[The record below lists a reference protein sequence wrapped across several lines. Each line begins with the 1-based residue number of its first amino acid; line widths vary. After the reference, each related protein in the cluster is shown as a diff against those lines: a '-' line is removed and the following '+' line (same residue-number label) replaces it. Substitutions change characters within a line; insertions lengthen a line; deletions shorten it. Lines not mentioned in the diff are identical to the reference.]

1 VSGVIMLFSGA
12 LPAAEGRMAWLRD
25 FLPLPAIELTHFL
38 GSLTGAGLLIL
49 ASAIHRKINT
59 AYYLAAAMLTGGIVL
74 SLLKG
79 LDYEEAIILLVMLLI
94 LLPCKGSFYRKGA
107 ILAGRLTSG
116 FGMLAIVAVLCSLW
130 LGIFSYKHVEYR
142 SELWWQFAFDA
153 DAPRFLRASAGA
165 LSVILLFAITR
176 LIREPAFPSSRTSP
190 QAQMADNENDI
201 TRIVAWAKDTT
212 AYLALLGDKYFVFN
226 DDRDSFIM
234 FGIEGRSWVAM
245 GDPVGP
251 EEEWDDLLWR
261 FREMCDE
268 HDGWPVF
275 YQIDQANLP
284 LYLQF
289 GMRFLKLGE
298 EAKVDLDTFSLEG
311 GAYKSLRYSHNK
323 ALKDGYTFE
332 IVPAEGE
339 VSPTGGPAENVNAII
354 NTLKDISDEWLQ
366 SKHTREKCFSLGSFK
381 PEYISRTPVAVVRA
395 GEKIIA
401 FANILQS
408 ADKYELSVDLMR
420 HLPADGSVIMDYLF
434 TELMLQGKKE
444 GFKWFNLGMAPL
456 SGLQDSA
463 LAPLWERT
471 GAFLFRYGE
480 HFYNFQGLRQYK
492 EKFNP
497 VWEPKY
503 LASRGGLILP
513 RILANVSSL
522 ISSGPKGI
530 VAK

>member
-1 VSGVIMLFSGA
+1 
-12 LPAAEGRMAWLRD
+12 
-25 FLPLPAIELTHFL
+25 
-38 GSLTGAGLLIL
+38 
-49 ASAIHRKINT
+49 
-59 AYYLAAAMLTGGIVL
+59 
-74 SLLKG
+74 
-79 LDYEEAIILLVMLLI
+79 
-94 LLPCKGSFYRKGA
+94 
-107 ILAGRLTSG
+107 
-116 FGMLAIVAVLCSLW
+116 
-130 LGIFSYKHVEYR
+130 
-142 SELWWQFAFDA
+142 
-153 DAPRFLRASAGA
+153 
-165 LSVILLFAITR
+165 
-176 LIREPAFPSSRTSP
+176 
-190 QAQMADNENDI
+190 
-201 TRIVAWAKDTT
+201 
-212 AYLALLGDKYFVFN
+212 
-226 DDRDSFIM
+226 
-234 FGIEGRSWVAM
+234 
-245 GDPVGP
+245 
-251 EEEWDDLLWR
+251 
-261 FREMCDE
+261 MCDE

-311 GAYKSLRYSHNK
+311 SVYKSLRYSHNK

-332 IVPAEGE
+332 IIPAEGGVFHGVLVE
-339 VSPTGGPAENVNAII
+339 GVNAII

-366 SKHTREKCFSLGSFK
+366 SKHTREKSFSLGSFK
-381 PEYISRTPVAVVRA
+381 PEYIGRTPVAVVKA

-401 FANILQS
+401 FANIWKGS
-408 ADKYELSVDLMR
+408 EKYELSVDLMR
-420 HLPADGSVIMDYLF
+420 HLPQRLLVEDKSGGSVIMDYLF

-456 SGLQDSA
+456 SGLQDST

-503 LASRGGLILP
+503 LATRGGLMLP
-513 RILANVSSL
+513 RILTNVASL

>member
-1 VSGVIMLFSGA
+1 
-12 LPAAEGRMAWLRD
+12 
-25 FLPLPAIELTHFL
+25 
-38 GSLTGAGLLIL
+38 
-49 ASAIHRKINT
+49 
-59 AYYLAAAMLTGGIVL
+59 
-74 SLLKG
+74 
-79 LDYEEAIILLVMLLI
+79 
-94 LLPCKGSFYRKGA
+94 
-107 ILAGRLTSG
+107 
-116 FGMLAIVAVLCSLW
+116 
-130 LGIFSYKHVEYR
+130 
-142 SELWWQFAFDA
+142 
-153 DAPRFLRASAGA
+153 
-165 LSVILLFAITR
+165 
-176 LIREPAFPSSRTSP
+176 
-190 QAQMADNENDI
+190 
-201 TRIVAWAKDTT
+201 
-212 AYLALLGDKYFVFN
+212 
-226 DDRDSFIM
+226 M
-234 FGIEGRSWVAM
+234 FGIEGRSWVVM

-261 FREMCDE
+261 FRELCDE

-311 GAYKSLRYSHNK
+311 GAYKSLRYSYNK

-332 IVPAEGE
+332 IIPAEGE
-339 VSPTGGPAENVNAII
+339 VSPTGGPAGGVNGII

-366 SKHTREKCFSLGSFK
+366 GKHTREKSFSLGSFK
-381 PEYISRTPVAVVRA
+381 PEYISRTPVAVVRNNE
-395 GEKIIA
+395 GIIA
-401 FANILQS
+401 FANIWKGS
-408 ADKYELSVDLMR
+408 EKYELSVDLMR
-420 HLPADGSVIMDYLF
+420 HLPAEGSVIMDFLF
-434 TELMLQGKKE
+434 TELMFQGKKD

-456 SGLQDSA
+456 SGMQDSE

-497 VWEPKY
+497 VWEPKF
-503 LASRGGLILP
+503 LASRGGIILP